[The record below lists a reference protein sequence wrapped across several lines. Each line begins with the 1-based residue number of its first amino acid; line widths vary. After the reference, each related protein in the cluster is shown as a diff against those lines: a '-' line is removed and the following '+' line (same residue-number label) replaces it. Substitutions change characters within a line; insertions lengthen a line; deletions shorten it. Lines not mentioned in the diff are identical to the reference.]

1 MFRNTNPSGTLAWHN
16 LRNHFEEMEYV
27 KMQDLFESQTDRV
40 AKMHVSWNDFLFD
53 YSKNKITDKTITL
66 LLDLARE
73 MGLPSAIES
82 LFQGDKI
89 NLTENRSVLHT
100 ALRDFS
106 DQPIV
111 VDGKNVLEEIK
122 DARNRIKNFSNA
134 FTSGVF
140 KGSTAKTFTDVI
152 NIGIGGS
159 DLGPRMVVN
168 ALECYRNAVQVHFI
182 SNVDDDHTESLLR
195 KLDPETT
202 LVIVVSK
209 TFTTQET
216 ILNAQKVKQ
225 WLLEGITDS
234 SCENHFVAVS
244 SNVDEAVKFGISE
257 TNVFPMWDY
266 VGGRFSLWS
275 SVGLSISLAVGYD
288 NFEKLLKGANQ
299 MDLHLKTAPLEK
311 NIPVLMAMLSIWYN
325 NFYGYET
332 EALVPYCQFL
342 EKFPAHLQQ
351 MIMES
356 NGKNR
361 NRDGYPVNYQTGT
374 IIWGEVGVNAQHAFF
389 QLFHQGTKIIPVD
402 FIGFV
407 KPFSKEKGNH
417 DILMSNFFGQTEAL
431 LNGKVGVNYQS
442 DAAPDFLKPYKEFAG
457 NKPTNTLLIDQLTP
471 ESLGSLIALY
481 EHKVFIQGFIWNIFS
496 FDQFGVEYGKKLA
509 SSIQSELK
517 MQQID
522 RHDSST
528 QFLLEYYLSKRELL

>member
-1 MFRNTNPSGTLAWHN
+1 MFKNINPSGTVAWHN
-16 LRNHFEEMEYV
+16 LRKHFEEMEYV
-27 KMQDLFESQTDRV
+27 KMQDLFESQVDRV
-40 AKMHVSWNDFLFD
+40 DKMHVSWNDFLFD
-53 YSKNKITDKTITL
+53 FSKNKITDKTVEL

-73 MGLPSAIES
+73 MELSTAIES
-82 LFQGDKI
+82 MFKGDKI
-89 NLTENRSVLHT
+89 NVTEGRAVLHT

-106 DQPIV
+106 GQPILVDGINV
-111 VDGKNVLEEIK
+111 VDEIS
-122 DARNRIKNFSNA
+122 RVRECLKNFSDA
-134 FTSGVF
+134 FTDGTY
-140 KGSTAKTFTDVI
+140 KGSTGKAFTDVI

-168 ALECYRNAVQVHFI
+168 ALESYRNDIGVHFI
-182 SNVDDDHTESLLR
+182 SNVDDDHIVSLLS

-216 ILNAQKVKQ
+216 ILNAQTVKR
-225 WLLEGITDS
+225 WLVEGINS
-234 SCENHFVAVS
+234 VNCAAHFVAVS
-244 SNVDEAVKFGISE
+244 SNIEQAEGFGIAKE
-257 TNVFPMWDY
+257 NIFPMWDY

-275 SVGLSISLAVGYD
+275 AVGLSISLAVGYD
-288 NFEKLLKGANQ
+288 HFERLLKGANQ
-299 MDLHLKTAPLEK
+299 MDQHLRTAPLEE
-311 NIPVLMAMLSIWYN
+311 NIPVIMAMLSIWYN
-325 NFYGYET
+325 NFYGYQT

-361 NRDGYPVNYQTGT
+361 NREGYPVNYQTGT

-407 KPFSKEKGNH
+407 KPYSTQRENH
-417 DILMSNFFGQTEAL
+417 DVLMSNFFGQTEAL
-431 LNGKVGVNYQS
+431 LNGKVGAKYQTASS
-442 DAAPDFLKPYKEFAG
+442 DDRLQPYKEFGG
-457 NKPTNTLLIDQLTP
+457 NKPTNTFLIEQLTP
-471 ESLGSLIALY
+471 ENLGSLIAMY
-481 EHKVFIQGFIWNIFS
+481 EHKVFVQGFIWNIFS

-509 SSIQSELK
+509 CSIQSELERGE
-517 MQQID
+517 INN
-522 RHDSST
+522 HDGST
-528 QFLLEYYLSKRELL
+528 QFLLEYYLSKR

>member
-1 MFRNTNPSGTLAWHN
+1 MFKNINPSGTVAWHN
-16 LRNHFEEMEYV
+16 LRKHFEEMEYV
-27 KMQDLFESQTDRV
+27 KMQDLFESQVDRV
-40 AKMHVSWNDFLFD
+40 DKMHVSWNDFLFD
-53 YSKNKITDKTITL
+53 FSKNKITDQTIEL

-73 MGLPSAIES
+73 MELSTAIES
-82 LFQGDKI
+82 MFNGDKI
-89 NLTENRSVLHT
+89 NVTEDRAVLHT

-106 DQPIV
+106 GQPIL
-111 VDGKNVLEEIK
+111 VDGINVVEEITK
-122 DARNRIKNFSNA
+122 VRACIENFSDA
-134 FTSGVF
+134 FIAGTY
-140 KGSTAKTFTDVI
+140 KGSTGKAFTDVI

-168 ALECYRNAVQVHFI
+168 ALESYRNTIGMHFI
-182 SNVDDDHTESLLR
+182 SNVDDDHIASLLR
-195 KLDPETT
+195 KLNPETT

-216 ILNAQKVKQ
+216 IQNALMVKR
-225 WLLEGITDS
+225 WLVEGIS
-234 SCENHFVAVS
+234 NSNCAAHFVAVS
-244 SNVDEAVKFGISE
+244 SNVVQAEEFGIAKE
-257 TNVFPMWDY
+257 NIFPMWDY

-275 SVGLSISLAVGYD
+275 AVGLSISLAVGYE
-288 NFEKLLKGANQ
+288 NFERLLKGANQ
-299 MDLHLKTAPLEK
+299 MDQHLRTEPFEK

-325 NFYGYET
+325 NFYGYQT

-361 NRDGYPVNYQTGT
+361 NREGYPVNYQTGT

-389 QLFHQGTKIIPVD
+389 QLFHQGTKIIPID

-407 KPFSKEKGNH
+407 KPFSSDKENH

-431 LNGKVGVNYQS
+431 LNGKVGAKYQTTSS
-442 DAAPDFLKPYKEFAG
+442 DDRLQPYKEFGG
-457 NKPTNTLLIDQLTP
+457 NKPTNTFLIEQLTP
-471 ESLGSLIALY
+471 ENLGSLIAMY
-481 EHKVFIQGFIWNIFS
+481 EHKVFVQGFIWNIFS

-509 SSIQSELK
+509 CSIQSELERGE
-517 MQQID
+517 INN
-522 RHDSST
+522 HDGST
-528 QFLLEYYLSKRELL
+528 QFLLEYYLSKR